1 MDSIARVT
9 YTNVPNKRLKKL
21 ILMIA
26 DGKMGDELVGIV
38 TSRDIDFIEKDKM
51 NAQVWPQVTTA
62 GVIYTTLD

>member
-9 YTNVPNKRLKKL
+9 HTKCAKQTLKKL

-51 NAQVWPQVTTA
+51 NAQVWPQVTIA
-62 GVIYTTLD
+62 GMIYKTD